1 MRNKRKNTFF
11 KNVLENFRTENSAPM
26 YTTSGDII
34 YTQKKLNLKWLA
46 IVLPIAAV
54 IGVIAGIIYLPQF
67 FIPDTRES
75 NLIAD
80 TNPAAHTEMLQY
92 VKTYS
97 GEDFDKDGLSNFE
110 ELEAKTDPFFND
122 TDKDGVLDGYDQTP
136 LKKNDTLY
144 NSILSTGASIKT
156 PYEINGVIL
165 WPDNKETWTY
175 GAVIPVRNGYQFT
188 GFSGWAKFPGGKYAY
203 QYIDG
208 RHTLLKHNEK
218 ANTWKIER
226 DCVVVLT
233 DKQPENTYLISFFG
247 NETFMRNG
255 FGKFLSWLL
264 PEKGWI
270 TAKTMWLDD
279 TFVDTSNNTFAPYQK
294 VGPSAYDATR
304 YGQYSKSLTD
314 LAEVYDL
321 IDNGY
326 CVLASLMSEQYGETI
341 VEVYGYTNAGNLIVA
356 DPQIKSINGIIT
368 IDACCSRALTFS
380 GELTENAWF
389 EYYGCGYDSHKGDM
403 IAFFSTINNKGEL
416 E

>member
-1 MRNKRKNTFF
+1 MRNNRKNAFF

-26 YTTSGDII
+26 YTASGDII
-34 YTQKKLNLKWLA
+34 YTQKKTNLKWLA
-46 IVLPIAAV
+46 IILPIIAV
-54 IGVIAGIIYLPQF
+54 IGVIAGVIYLPQLF
-67 FIPDTRES
+67 
-75 NLIAD
+75 IAD
-80 TNPAAHTEMLQY
+80 TRDSELITDANPAAHTEMLQY

-97 GEDFDKDGLSNFE
+97 DEDFDNDGLSNFE

-122 TDKDGVLDGYDQTP
+122 TDKDGVLDGYDQAP

-144 NSILSTGASIKT
+144 SSILSIGASMKT
-156 PYEINGVIL
+156 PYQINGVIL
-165 WPDNKETWTY
+165 WPDNKEAWTY
-175 GAVIPVRNGYQFT
+175 GAVIPVRNGFQFT
-188 GFSGWAKFPGGKYAY
+188 GFSGWAKFPDGQYAY

-218 ANTWKIER
+218 ADTWKIEK

-247 NETFMRNG
+247 NETYMRNG

-264 PEKGWI
+264 PERGWI

-279 TFVDTSNNTFAPYQK
+279 TFVDTSNNTYAPYQK
-294 VGPSAYDATR
+294 VGPSTYDITR

-321 IDNGY
+321 IDSGH
-326 CVLASLMSEQYGETI
+326 CVLASLMSEQHGETI
-341 VEVYGYTNAGNLIVA
+341 VEIYGYTSAGHLIVA
-356 DPQIKSINGIIT
+356 DPQIKSANGLIR
-368 IDACCSRALTFS
+368 IDARCSRALSSS

-389 EYYGCGYDSHKGDM
+389 EYYGCGYDSQKGDM
-403 IAFFSTINNKGEL
+403 IAFFSTISNKEKT